1 MVYLRPRPDEVDL
14 WETMGSPGWT
24 WESLFPYFLK
34 SENITQEPN
43 VAALYQPAF
52 HGTQGPLHLG
62 FLNWTRPQET
72 DLALVLNTTWNLT
85 GPNTDYD
92 LNSGHPRG
100 LGIYPSTIDEIQQI
114 RWDAAEGYYWPFEN
128 RTNLHVQL
136 DTFATRI
143 IWHANQLEPIIAAGV
158 EMRVGDTMMSIRAKR
173 EVIIAGGAIQTPA
186 LLERSGIGNPRI
198 LQQFQIPVQV
208 DLPGVGE
215 NLQDRMSGF
224 VTMSSESPITGPSP
238 VAYTTISDLFTSN
251 LSLNLERNLWERI
264 PEYSHS
270 IMQESDGALNMTAIQ
285 RLYETQHRLL
295 FQERIPVAEFL
306 FRVNTE
312 APNTIQVNFL
322 NEVPFSRGNTHIS
335 SADPMEPPAVRPRHG
350 TLEWDRTIHVAMA
363 KASRSI
369 LHRQKAFNLTE
380 SVPGLSEVPA
390 DASDEIWWK
399 WLSRSCKCTTFFL
412 HALNKT
418 IFLYLLRATLD
429 IPSPHVVGTSAM
441 MPRSQGGVVDA
452 HMRVYGTA
460 NVRVVDASTH
470 PVLLGGHP
478 MSSLYASAERIS
490 DIIKADQGIS
500 VSRATND
507 GLLFAYQSH

>member
-1 MVYLRPRPDEVDL
+1 
-14 WETMGSPGWT
+14 
-24 WESLFPYFLK
+24 
-34 SENITQEPN
+34 
-43 VAALYQPAF
+43 
-52 HGTQGPLHLG
+52 
-62 FLNWTRPQET
+62 
-72 DLALVLNTTWNLT
+72 
-85 GPNTDYD
+85 
-92 LNSGHPRG
+92 
-100 LGIYPSTIDEIQQI
+100 
-114 RWDAAEGYYWPFEN
+114 
-128 RTNLHVQL
+128 
-136 DTFATRI
+136 
-143 IWHANQLEPIIAAGV
+143 
-158 EMRVGDTMMSIRAKR
+158 
-173 EVIIAGGAIQTPA
+173 
-186 LLERSGIGNPRI
+186 
-198 LQQFQIPVQV
+198 
-208 DLPGVGE
+208 
-215 NLQDRMSGF
+215 
-224 VTMSSESPITGPSP
+224 
-238 VAYTTISDLFTSN
+238 
-251 LSLNLERNLWERI
+251 
-264 PEYSHS
+264 
-270 IMQESDGALNMTAIQ
+270 
-285 RLYETQHRLL
+285 
-295 FQERIPVAEFL
+295 
-306 FRVNTE
+306 
-312 APNTIQVNFL
+312 
-322 NEVPFSRGNTHIS
+322 
-335 SADPMEPPAVRPRHG
+335 
-350 TLEWDRTIHVAMA
+350 MA